1 MLVANTK
8 THIDKRGHTRDL
20 NERQRRF
27 CEIYVN
33 GINENGKIRHPAL
46 CDCYTLAGYDTAGYS
61 RTNLQ
66 TKASHLLAKEHV
78 QSYIDHLRSE
88 IEKNTVKE
96 GIWNR
101 DRLLNEIRTIF
112 EDAMEA
118 SKIPIKNDEGEVIG
132 HAYDSKAAGVALK
145 ATQQVA
151 QMLGF
156 NEPEKVENKVV
167 VEFTKPEVSKWAK

>member
-1 MLVANTK
+1 MANTK

-20 NERQRRF
+20 NERQRKF

-33 GINENGKIRHPAL
+33 GVNENGKIRHPNL

-61 RTNLQ
+61 RPTLRA
-66 TKASHLLAKEHV
+66 KASHLLGKEHV
-78 QSYIDHLRSE
+78 QAYIDHLRDE
-88 IEKNTVKE
+88 IERNTVKE
-96 GIWNR
+96 GVWNR
-101 DRLLNEIRTIF
+101 EQLLSEIRTIF

-118 SKIPIKNDEGEVIG
+118 SRIPIKNDEGEVVG
-132 HAYDSKAAGVALK
+132 HAYDSKAAGVDLK

-156 NEPEKVENKVV
+156 NEPEKVENKFV
-167 VEFTKPEVSKWAK
+167 VEFTKPEVNKWTQ